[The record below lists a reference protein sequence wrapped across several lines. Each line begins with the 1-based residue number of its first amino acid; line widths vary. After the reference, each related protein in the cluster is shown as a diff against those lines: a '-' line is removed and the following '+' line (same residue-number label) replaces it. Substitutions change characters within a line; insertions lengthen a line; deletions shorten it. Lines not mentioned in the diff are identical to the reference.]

1 MNPAHHIRKVA
12 AGLLLVACPLFVAG
26 CSSLEA
32 GDVGRLAED
41 AARDVQR
48 EGSDLL
54 SGENTAAE
62 SESHTVTV
70 ERAVDGDTLEVSP
83 AIDGKTDVRLIGV
96 DAPETNSS
104 QPMAEEAAK
113 FTASA
118 LEGEQVR
125 LTPGEDPVDPY
136 GRLLATVSP
145 EGQSKGFARRTH
157 GAILLERGYAQ
168 TLWYE
173 PNTGYRPLY
182 EQTQE
187 YARQS
192 QAGIWGLPLEQRC
205 ELSDN
210 GNGIGQSSAECSG
223 S

>member
-1 MNPAHHIRKVA
+1 MRQLDHTLPRA
-12 AGLLLVACPLFVAG
+12 AGFLMVACSLFLSG
-26 CSSLEA
+26 CSSLEM
-32 GDVGRLAED
+32 DEVGRLAED

-54 SGENTAAE
+54 SGENTTADGE
-62 SESHTVTV
+62 SQTVTV

-83 AIDGKTDVRLIGV
+83 AIDGKRDVRLIGV
-96 DAPETNSS
+96 DSPELDSS
-104 QPMAEEAAK
+104 QPLSKEAAE

-118 LEGEQVR
+118 LEGERVR
-125 LTPGEDPVDPY
+125 LTPGKDQVDPY
-136 GRLLATVSP
+136 GRLLATARP
-145 EGQSKGFARRTH
+145 EGQQRTH

-192 QAGIWGLPLEQRC
+192 QAGIWGMALEQRC
-205 ELSDN
+205 QLAN
-210 GNGIGQSSAECSG
+210 HGNGIGENSPECEG

>member
-1 MNPAHHIRKVA
+1 MNPAHHIRQVA

-54 SGENTAAE
+54 SGENTTAE
-62 SESHTVTV
+62 GGSHTVTV
-70 ERAVDGDTLEVSP
+70 ERAVDGDTLEISP

-104 QPMAEEAAK
+104 QPMAEEAAE
-113 FTASA
+113 FTANA

-125 LTPGEDPVDPY
+125 LTPGTDPVDPY

-145 EGQSKGFARRTH
+145 EDQQRTH

-205 ELSDN
+205 QLSDN
-210 GNGIGQSSAECSG
+210 DNGIGQGSAECS
-223 S
+223 SS